1 MTARSFFRLACLLLV
16 LNPAVS
22 RAQETPAAASLPPVP
37 VPAPPEVAVRGYILV
52 DFHSG
57 HVLAETNAD
66 ARMEPASITKL
77 MTAYAVFKELAA
89 GNISPDQEVRVSER
103 AWRIGMKGSR
113 MFIEP
118 RMRPTVEELL
128 QGMIIQS
135 GNDASVALAEHI
147 AGSEQAFVDMM
158 NSYAAEL
165 GMNQTHFRNT
175 TGLPESDHFSSA
187 RDIARLARALIA
199 EFPEFYRWYS
209 VREFTYNGITQQN
222 RNPLLRRD
230 PSADGIKTGWTE
242 SAGYCL
248 AASAQR
254 GDMRLISVVLGAN
267 TDRARA
273 DASEALLNFGFRFY
287 ETHRLYAAGEPIS
300 TARVWKGSIEDVG
313 LGIQEDLW
321 VTVPKGSY
329 EQLSAAVDLQPSLL
343 APIFATDPVG
353 ALRLELAGELIEERP
368 IFPLADV
375 PEGTLWQQLSDTVL
389 MWFE

>member
-187 RDIARLARALIA
+187 RDIARLARALIT

>member
-37 VPAPPEVAVRGYILV
+37 VPAPPEVAVCGYILV

>member
-1 MTARSFFRLACLLLV
+1 MKLRPLLTVLGFLFLAV
-16 LNPAVS
+16 PDAVP
-22 RAQETPAAASLPPVP
+22 AQEAAPPAAPAPVP
-37 VPAPPEVAVRGYILV
+37 VPAPPDVPVRGYILM

-57 HVLAETNAD
+57 HVLAENNPD

-89 GNISPDQEVRVSER
+89 GNITMDQPVRISER
-103 AWRIGMKGSR
+103 AWRIGMQGSR
-113 MFIEP
+113 MFVEP

-135 GNDASVALAEHI
+135 GNDASVALAEHV
-147 AGSEQAFVDMM
+147 AGSEQAFVDTM
-158 NSYAAEL
+158 NRYAADL

-175 TGLPESDHFSSA
+175 TGLPEPDHFSSA
-187 RDIARLARALIA
+187 RDIARLARALIS

-209 VREFTYNGITQQN
+209 VREYTYNDITQQN

-230 PSADGIKTGWTE
+230 PTADGIKTGWTE

-248 AASAQR
+248 AASAER
-254 GDMRLISVVLGAN
+254 GDMRLISVVLGAE

-313 LGIQEDLW
+313 LGIREDLW

-329 EQLSAAVDLQPSLL
+329 EQLSASVDLQPSLL
-343 APIFATDPVG
+343 APIYASDPVG
-353 ALRLELAGELIEERP
+353 ALRLELAGTLLDERP
-368 IFPLADV
+368 VFPLSDV
-375 PEGTLWQQLSDTVL
+375 PEGTLWQQLSDSVL

>member
-128 QGMIIQS
+128 QGMIIHS

-187 RDIARLARALIA
+187 RDIARLARALIT